1 PAPDDRIRRCA
12 IVLIEPV
19 ERLELD
25 VASLFRGGDA
35 VKTVSRWMALAA
47 HLEDDIAVDDA
58 ALAALRS
65 IGPDRWLARSSL
77 SPAIEP
83 GVIEHLLNSGLLVGD
98 DDRHRQH
105 RQRDD
110 AVRAGH
116 WRALP
121 ALEHARSRWSD
132 ARHGAGTRLAREQGM
147 ADILQTHGMPP
158 PHVKECA
165 PAANRIVLPKK

>member
-1 PAPDDRIRRCA
+1 I
-12 IVLIEPV
+12 
-19 ERLELD
+19 ERLLD
-25 VASLFRGGDA
+25 
-35 VKTVSRWMALAA
+35 
-47 HLEDDIAVDDA
+47 
-58 ALAALRS
+58 
-65 IGPDRWLARSSL
+65 
-77 SPAIEP
+77 
-83 GVIEHLLNSGLLVGD
+83 SGLLVGD

-121 ALEHARSRWSD
+121 ALDHARSRWSD

-165 PAANRIVLPKK
+165 PAADRIVLPEKQPSALDDLFARRVTCRNFDRDALLALPAFASMMHRVFGAHAVVEVMPGAFGLKKANPSGGALHPLEAYV